1 MAMKMKMKTKKGGTG
16 RKKRD
21 EMKLIEDPAKRQV
34 TFSKRRP
41 TLFGMA
47 GDLSALCGVHVA
59 VVVFSRSARG
69 NAYAFGS
76 PSVDAV
82 LQRYHHQDG
91 GHDGDDE
98 DAAAALAIVHGDDD
112 DAGALAA
119 LRRELDDTKARV
131 EAEKKRMKAVE
142 EKVERAMAAGSTA
155 LWWQA
160 DVQALG
166 AAELPEFETAL
177 RRLRDT
183 LLRRVDALELPIAAA
198 PPAMDM

>member
-1 MAMKMKMKTKKGGTG
+1 MAMKMKTKKGGTG

-21 EMKLIEDPAKRQV
+21 EMKLIQDPAKRQV
-34 TFSKRRP
+34 AFSKRRP

-82 LQRYHHQDG
+82 LQRYHQDG
-91 GHDGDDE
+91 GLNEDY
-98 DAAAALAIVHGDDD
+98 DAADALAVHGED

-131 EAEKKRMKAVE
+131 EAEKKRMKKVE
-142 EKVERAMAAGSTA
+142 ANVERAMAARSTA

-160 DVQALG
+160 DVEALG

-183 LLRRVDALELPIAAA
+183 LLRRVDALQLPIAVFDATA
-198 PPAMDM
+198 PLARMNI

>member
-1 MAMKMKMKTKKGGTG
+1 MAMKMKTKKGGTG

-34 TFSKRRP
+34 AFSKRRP

-82 LQRYHHQDG
+82 LRRCHHHVG
-91 GHDGDDE
+91 GQDE
-98 DAAAALAIVHGDDD
+98 DAALAIVHGDDD

-142 EKVERAMAAGSTA
+142 AKVELAMAARSTA

-160 DVQALG
+160 DVEALG

-183 LLRRVDALELPIAAA
+183 LLRRVDALQLPLAVFDATA
-198 PPAMDM
+198 PLACMNI

>member
-1 MAMKMKMKTKKGGTG
+1 MAMKMKTKKGGTG

-34 TFSKRRP
+34 AFSKRRP

-82 LQRYHHQDG
+82 LRRYHQDG
-91 GHDGDDE
+91 GHDEDD
-98 DAAAALAIVHGDDD
+98 DATALAVHGDD

-119 LRRELDDTKARV
+119 LRRELDDTRTRV

-142 EKVERAMAAGSTA
+142 ANVERAMAARSTA

-160 DVQALG
+160 DVEALG

-177 RRLRDT
+177 WRLRDT
-183 LLRRVDALELPIAAA
+183 LLRRVDALQLPLAAA
-198 PPAMDM
+198 PPACMNM

>member
-1 MAMKMKMKTKKGGTG
+1 
-16 RKKRD
+16 
-21 EMKLIEDPAKRQV
+21 MKLIEDPA
-34 TFSKRRP
+34 
-41 TLFGMA
+41 
-47 GDLSALCGVHVA
+47 
-59 VVVFSRSARG
+59 
-69 NAYAFGS
+69 NGS

-131 EAEKKRMKAVE
+131 GGEEAHEGRGGE
-142 EKVERAMAAGSTA
+142 GGRAMAAGSTA

-183 LLRRVDALELPIAAA
+183 LLRRVDALQLPIAAA
-198 PPAMDM
+198 PPAYMDM

>member
-1 MAMKMKMKTKKGGTG
+1 MAMRMKTKKGGTG
-16 RKKRD
+16 RKKRY

-34 TFSKRRP
+34 AFSKRRP

-82 LQRYHHQDG
+82 LRRYHQSG
-91 GHDGDDE
+91 GQDE
-98 DAAAALAIVHGDDD
+98 DAALAVHGDN
-112 DAGALAA
+112 DAAALAA

-131 EAEKKRMKAVE
+131 EAEKKRMK
-142 EKVERAMAAGSTA
+142 KVEANVEQAMAARSTA

-160 DVQALG
+160 DVEALG

-183 LLRRVDALELPIAAA
+183 LLRRVDALQLPIAAA
-198 PPAMDM
+198 PPAYMNM

>member
-1 MAMKMKMKTKKGGTG
+1 MAMKTKTKKGGTG
-16 RKKRD
+16 RKKRN
-21 EMKLIEDPAKRQV
+21 ETKLIEDPAKRQV
-34 TFSKRRP
+34 AFSKRRP

-82 LQRYHHQDG
+82 LRRYHGNVQDDDD
-91 GHDGDDE
+91 HGD
-98 DAAAALAIVHGDDD
+98 DDD
-112 DAGALAA
+112 DAGALAG
-119 LRRELDDTKARV
+119 LRSELDDTKARV
-131 EAEKKRMKAVE
+131 EAEKKRMKKVE
-142 EKVERAMAAGSTA
+142 ANVERAMAARSTA

-160 DVQALG
+160 DVEALG

-183 LLRRVDALELPIAAA
+183 LLRRVDALQLPLAAA
-198 PPAMDM
+198 PPAYMNM